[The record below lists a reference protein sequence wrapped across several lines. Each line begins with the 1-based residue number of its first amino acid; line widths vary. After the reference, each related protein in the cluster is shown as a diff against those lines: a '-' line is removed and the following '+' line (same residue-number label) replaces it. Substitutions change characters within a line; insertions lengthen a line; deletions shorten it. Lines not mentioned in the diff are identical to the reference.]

1 MNEKSMSESS
11 KSAAAEAQELERS
24 YKLAEIVRQRQRTLE
39 VLSLK
44 SGERVLDVGCGVGF
58 LTHGMALKV
67 GEAGQIIGID
77 KNPEMISHAQKRCES
92 LRQTGFHVGDAAQ
105 LPAENETVDAVSC
118 TQVLLY
124 VTDVSKVLSE
134 MMRVLKPGGRIVIV
148 ETDWRGVVLNSADDD
163 LTKQIFAAWD
173 SAVPSPNLPV
183 HLRTLLKKHGF
194 SKIQVEAVPI
204 LNTEYSPSNFSHGM
218 MEWITKNA
226 EKQGVFNKTQRK
238 VFLADLEERGR
249 SDSYFFC
256 VNRFLFSAKK

>member
-1 MNEKSMSESS
+1 MSESS

-124 VTDVSKVLSE
+124 VNDVSKVLSE

-148 ETDWRGVVLNSADDD
+148 ETDWRGVVLNSADNS
-163 LTKQIFAAWD
+163 LTQKIFSAWD
-173 SAVPSPNLPV
+173 EAVPSPNLPV
-183 HLRTLLKKHGF
+183 HLKPLLQKQGF
-194 SKIQVEAVPI
+194 SNIQVEPIPI
-204 LNTEYSPSNFSHGM
+204 LNTEYSPSNFSHSM
-218 MEWITKNA
+218 LKWISKNA
-226 EKQGVFNKTQRK
+226 LTRGVINKEQRTNW
-238 VFLADLEERGR
+238 LEDLEKKGR
-249 SDSYFFC
+249 SGNFFFC
-256 VNRFLFSAKK
+256 VNRFLFSAFL